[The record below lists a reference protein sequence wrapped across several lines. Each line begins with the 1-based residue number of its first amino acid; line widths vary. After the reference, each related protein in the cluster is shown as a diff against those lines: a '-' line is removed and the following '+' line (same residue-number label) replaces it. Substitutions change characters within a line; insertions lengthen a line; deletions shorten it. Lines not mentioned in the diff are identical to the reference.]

1 MGNEKLKQ
9 IQQSA
14 FGSTAEQN
22 AKLEAKN
29 WAERNDSRLQ
39 EKNVLMQM
47 LKYPYHAFND
57 YRFERMNKQSP
68 DVLSESQR
76 LKSAMESV
84 YADGAVSPDEAKLSE
99 VMRWKALMRGEGF

>member
-1 MGNEKLKQ
+1 MGNEKLEQ
-9 IQQSA
+9 IQRSA
-14 FGSTAEQN
+14 FGATAQDN

-29 WAERNDSRLQ
+29 WAERNDGRLQ
-39 EKNVLMQM
+39 EKSVLMQM

-76 LKSAMESV
+76 LKRAMESV
-84 YADGAVSPDEAKLSE
+84 YQDGAISPEEAKMQD